1 MTLLSTQIANLTD
14 SVAQVSDTI
23 SQTVAQTVSAAPT
36 LMDVLPTAILQLVAG
51 IGIFLVACQMMS
63 SNLESASSAR
73 LKALFSRMSNSRM
86 LGVGIGTVATAA
98 IQSSGA
104 TTVMVIGFVN
114 VGIMSLAQAATIIYG
129 ANIGT
134 TVTAQI
140 VALGLSS
147 GGGISTTILFGACA
161 GLGAFIEL
169 FSKKQNW
176 KTWGGII
183 TGFGMLFVGLSL
195 MSKSMAE
202 LAELDAIRDFLAG
215 IKHPLMLVFFGALLT
230 AIVQSSSVVT
240 SVALTMA
247 VFGLISLNQGIYLTM
262 GSNIGSC
269 IVAIIAG
276 LTSGTNAKR
285 TALIHLLFNCFG
297 VLVFLII
304 AWIMS
309 AFSVETS
316 AGVERLNFGYLFE
329 KMFPGR
335 PQLQLAMFHTIFNCC
350 TVCIILPLTN
360 YLVKLVCKVIPEKL
374 SAKEQDSAVP
384 HFHFVDEK
392 MLRTPIIAVN
402 QVKLEIENMAAVAI
416 KNFNLSMDI
425 ITKVDFKDM
434 DEFNENEKQLNYIN
448 RNLIPYIVRLNN
460 LPINEEDHRY
470 LATAIRTIGDLERVG
485 DYATNLTEYAELLK
499 NFNEK
504 FSQDLLY
511 EVEELREKIGLL
523 YQSTM
528 KAYMDNDFDALIEVN
543 RHEDEVDALV
553 ARIEKMHLQR
563 LMDGVY
569 PASVGQ
575 VYQEFASDTER
586 IADHFLNVA
595 KSIRQ
600 LHVGED

>member
-1 MTLLSTQIANLTD
+1 MDATILLQ
-14 SVAQVSDTI
+14 
-23 SQTVAQTVSAAPT
+23 
-36 LMDVLPTAILQLVAG
+36 AILQLIAG

-63 SNLESASSAR
+63 SNLETASSAR
-73 LKALFSRMSNSRM
+73 LKSLFSRMSNSRM
-86 LGVGIGTVATAA
+86 LGVGIGTAATAA

-147 GGGISTTILFGACA
+147 GGGISTTVIFAAFA

-169 FSKKQNW
+169 FSKKENW

-195 MSKSMAE
+195 MSKSMDA
-202 LAELDAIRDFLAG
+202 LAKLQEIKDFLAS
-215 IKHPLMLVFFGALLT
+215 IEHPLMLVLFGAILT

-240 SVALTMA
+240 SIALTMA
-247 VFGLISLNQGIYLTM
+247 VTGLISLNQGIYLTM

-269 IVAIIAG
+269 VVAIIAG
-276 LTSGTNAKR
+276 LTSGLNAKR

-297 VLVFLII
+297 VCIFLIA
-304 AWIMS
+304 AWIMHL
-309 AFSVETS
+309 VTS
-316 AGVERLNFGYLFE
+316 GGHNYGIIFER
-329 KMFPGR
+329 MFPGA
-335 PQLQLAMFHTIFNCC
+335 PQLQLAMFHTIFNCI
-350 TVCIILPLTN
+350 TVCIILPLTD
-360 YLVKLVCKVIPEKL
+360 YLVQLVCKIIPEKQSTTAEDP
-374 SAKEQDSAVP
+374 SAP

-416 KNFNLSMDI
+416 HNFNLSMDI
-425 ITKVDFKDM
+425 ISKVDFAKM
-434 DEFNENEKQLNYIN
+434 EEFEQNEKQLNFIN
-448 RNLIPYIVRLNN
+448 RNLIPYIVQLNN
-460 LPINEEDHRY
+460 LPISEDDHRY

-485 DYATNLTEYAELLK
+485 DYAVNVTEYAELLQ
-499 NFNEK
+499 NFKET
-504 FSQDLLY
+504 FSKDLLF
-511 EVEELREKIGLL
+511 ELEQLRETIGSL
-523 YQSTM
+523 YQATM
-528 KAYMDNDFDALIEVN
+528 KAYMDHDFDALIEVN
-543 RHEDEVDALV
+543 RYEDHVDEMV

-575 VYQEFASDTER
+575 VYQEFASDAER

-595 KSIRQ
+595 KTIRQ

>member
-1 MTLLSTQIANLTD
+1 MDITILLQ
-14 SVAQVSDTI
+14 
-23 SQTVAQTVSAAPT
+23 
-36 LMDVLPTAILQLVAG
+36 AILQLVAG

-63 SNLESASSAR
+63 SNLETASSAR
-73 LKALFSRMSNSRM
+73 LKSLFSRMSNSRM

-140 VALGLSS
+140 VALGLSG
-147 GGGISTTILFGACA
+147 GGGISTTVIFAAFA

-169 FSKKQNW
+169 FSKKDTW

-195 MSKSMAE
+195 MSGSMKE
-202 LAELDAIRDFLAG
+202 LSGLQEIKDFLAS
-215 IKHPLMLVFFGALLT
+215 IEHPLMLVLFGAILT

-240 SVALTMA
+240 SIALTMA
-247 VFGLISLNQGIYLTM
+247 VTGLISLNQGIYLTM

-269 IVAIIAG
+269 VVAIIAG
-276 LTSGTNAKR
+276 LTSGLNAKR

-297 VLVFLII
+297 VFVFLIA
-304 AWIMS
+304 AWVMHLI
-309 AFSVETS
+309 TS
-316 AGVERLNFGYLFE
+316 GALNYGIIFER
-329 KMFPGR
+329 MFPGA
-335 PQLQLAMFHTIFNCC
+335 PQLQLAMFHTIFNCV
-350 TVCIILPLTN
+350 TVCIILPLTD
-360 YLVKLVCKVIPEKL
+360 YLVNVVCKILPEKNRVDGAL
-374 SAKEQDSAVP
+374 QDDQP
-384 HFHFVDEK
+384 HFHFVDDQ
-392 MLRTPIIAVN
+392 MLRTPVIAVN
-402 QVKLEIENMAAVAI
+402 QVKLEIESMAAVAI
-416 KNFNLSMDI
+416 HNFNLAIDI
-425 ITKVDFKDM
+425 IKEVNFDKM
-434 DEFNENEKQLNYIN
+434 DEFNENEKQLNFLN
-448 RNLIPYIVRLNN
+448 RNLIPYIVQLNN
-460 LPINEEDHRY
+460 LPISEDDNRY

-485 DYATNLTEYAELLK
+485 DYSVNLTEYAELLK

-504 FSQDLLY
+504 FSNDLIY
-511 EVEELREKIGLL
+511 EVDQLRDTMGSL
-523 YQSTM
+523 YQATM
-528 KAYMDNDFDALIEVN
+528 KTYMDKDFDALIEVN
-543 RHEDEVDALV
+543 RYEDQVDDMV
-553 ARIEKMHLQR
+553 ATIEKLHLQR
-563 LMDGVY
+563 LMDSIY

>member
-1 MTLLSTQIANLTD
+1 MDATILLQ
-14 SVAQVSDTI
+14 
-23 SQTVAQTVSAAPT
+23 
-36 LMDVLPTAILQLVAG
+36 AILQLIAG

-63 SNLESASSAR
+63 SNLETASSAR
-73 LKALFSRMSNSRM
+73 LKSLFSRMSNSRM

-147 GGGISTTILFGACA
+147 GGGISTTVIFAAFA

-169 FSKKQNW
+169 FSKKDTW

-195 MSKSMAE
+195 MSKSMDA
-202 LAELDAIRDFLAG
+202 LAKLQEIKDFLAS
-215 IKHPLMLVFFGALLT
+215 IEHPLMLVLFGAILT

-240 SVALTMA
+240 SIALTMA
-247 VFGLISLNQGIYLTM
+247 VTGLISLNQGIYLTM

-269 IVAIIAG
+269 VVAIIAG
-276 LTSGTNAKR
+276 LTSGLNAKR

-297 VLVFLII
+297 VCIFLIA
-304 AWIMS
+304 AWIMHLVTLG
-309 AFSVETS
+309 ALNYGVIFET
-316 AGVERLNFGYLFE
+316 
-329 KMFPGR
+329 MFPGA
-335 PQLQLAMFHTIFNCC
+335 PQLQLAMFHTIFNCI
-350 TVCIILPLTN
+350 TVCIILPLTDA
-360 YLVKLVCKVIPEKL
+360 LVNLVVKILPEKPV
-374 SAKEQDSAVP
+374 AIDEDVNAP
-384 HFHFVDEK
+384 HFHFVDEQ
-392 MLRTPIIAVN
+392 MLRTPAIAVN

-416 KNFNLSMDI
+416 HNFNLAMDI
-425 ITKVDFKDM
+425 ISTVNFDKM
-434 DEFNENEKQLNYIN
+434 DEFNENEKQLNYLN
-448 RNLIPYIVRLNN
+448 RNLIPYIVHLNN
-460 LPINEEDHRY
+460 LPISEEDNRY

-485 DYATNLTEYAELLK
+485 DYAVNLTEYAELLQ
-499 NFNEK
+499 NFKET
-504 FSQDLLY
+504 FSKDLLF
-511 EVEELREKIGLL
+511 EVEQLRETMGSL
-523 YQSTM
+523 YQATM
-528 KAYMDNDFDALIEVN
+528 KTYMDHDFDALIEVN
-543 RHEDEVDALV
+543 RYEDQVDDMV
-553 ARIEKMHLQR
+553 ARIEKIHLQR

>member
-1 MTLLSTQIANLTD
+1 MHLC
-14 SVAQVSDTI
+14 AQVLFTLYMDITI
-23 SQTVAQTVSAAPT
+23 LLQ
-36 LMDVLPTAILQLVAG
+36 AILQLIAG

-63 SNLESASSAR
+63 SNLETASSAR
-73 LKALFSRMSNSRM
+73 LKSLFSRMSNSRM

-147 GGGISTTILFGACA
+147 GGGISTTVIFAAFA

-169 FSKKQNW
+169 FSKKDTW

-195 MSKSMAE
+195 MSKSMDA
-202 LAELDAIRDFLAG
+202 LAKLQEIKDFLASVE
-215 IKHPLMLVFFGALLT
+215 HPLMLVLFGAVLT

-240 SVALTMA
+240 SIALTMA
-247 VFGLISLNQGIYLTM
+247 VTGLISLNQGIYLTM

-269 IVAIIAG
+269 VVAIIAG
-276 LTSGTNAKR
+276 LTSGLNAKR

-297 VLVFLII
+297 VCIFLIA
-304 AWIMS
+304 AWIMHL
-309 AFSVETS
+309 VTS
-316 AGVERLNFGYLFE
+316 GALNYGIIFER
-329 KMFPGR
+329 MFPGA
-335 PQLQLAMFHTIFNCC
+335 PQLQLAMFHTIFNCI

-360 YLVKLVCKVIPEKL
+360 ALVNLVVKILPEKPV
-374 SAKEQDSAVP
+374 AIDEDVNAP
-384 HFHFVDEK
+384 HFHFVDEQ
-392 MLRTPIIAVN
+392 MLRTPAIAVN
-402 QVKLEIENMAAVAI
+402 QVKLEIENMAAIAI
-416 KNFNLSMDI
+416 HNFNLAMDI
-425 ITKVDFKDM
+425 ISTVNFDKM
-434 DEFNENEKQLNYIN
+434 EEFNENEKQLNFLN
-448 RNLIPYIVRLNN
+448 RNLIPYIVHLNN
-460 LPINEEDHRY
+460 LPISEEDNRY

-485 DYATNLTEYAELLK
+485 DYATNLTEYAELLQ
-499 NFNEK
+499 NFKET
-504 FSQDLLY
+504 FSKDLLF
-511 EVEELREKIGLL
+511 EVEQLRETMGSL
-523 YQSTM
+523 YQATM
-528 KAYMDNDFDALIEVN
+528 KTYMDNDFDALIEVN
-543 RHEDEVDALV
+543 RYEDQVDDMV
-553 ARIEKMHLQR
+553 ARIEKIHLQR

-575 VYQEFASDTER
+575 VYQEFASDVER

>member
-1 MTLLSTQIANLTD
+1 MDITILLQ
-14 SVAQVSDTI
+14 
-23 SQTVAQTVSAAPT
+23 
-36 LMDVLPTAILQLVAG
+36 AILQLIAG

-63 SNLESASSAR
+63 SNLETASSAR
-73 LKALFSRMSNSRM
+73 LKSLFSRMSNSRM

-147 GGGISTTILFGACA
+147 GGGISTTVIFAAFA

-169 FSKKQNW
+169 FSKKDTW

-195 MSKSMAE
+195 MSKSMDA
-202 LAELDAIRDFLAG
+202 LAKLQEIKDFLAS
-215 IKHPLMLVFFGALLT
+215 IEHPLMLVLFGAILT

-240 SVALTMA
+240 SIALTMA
-247 VFGLISLNQGIYLTM
+247 VTGLISLNQGIYLTM

-269 IVAIIAG
+269 VVAIIAG
-276 LTSGTNAKR
+276 LTSGLNAKR

-297 VLVFLII
+297 VCIFLIA
-304 AWIMS
+304 AWIMHLVTS
-309 AFSVETS
+309 GGTSLDPTQPLNYGIIFET
-316 AGVERLNFGYLFE
+316 
-329 KMFPGR
+329 MFPGA
-335 PQLQLAMFHTIFNCC
+335 PQLQLAMFHTIFNCV
-350 TVCIILPLTN
+350 TVCIILPLTD
-360 YLVKLVCKVIPEKL
+360 YLVNLVIKILPEKNRVDEAL
-374 SAKEQDSAVP
+374 QEGQP
-384 HFHFVDEK
+384 HFHFVDEQ
-392 MLRTPIIAVN
+392 MLRTPAIAVN
-402 QVKLEIENMAAVAI
+402 QVKLEIENMAAIAI
-416 KNFNLSMDI
+416 HNFNLAMDI
-425 ITKVDFKDM
+425 ISTVNFDKM
-434 DEFNENEKQLNYIN
+434 DEFNENEKQLNYLN
-448 RNLIPYIVRLNN
+448 RNLIPYIVQLNT
-460 LPINEEDHRY
+460 LPISEEDNRY

-485 DYATNLTEYAELLK
+485 DYATNLTEYAELLQ
-499 NFNEK
+499 NFKET
-504 FSQDLLY
+504 FSKDLLF
-511 EVEELREKIGLL
+511 EVEQLRETMGAL
-523 YQSTM
+523 YQATM
-528 KAYMDNDFDALIEVN
+528 KTYMDHDFDALIEVN
-543 RHEDEVDALV
+543 RYEDQVDDMV

-563 LMDGVY
+563 LIDGIY

>member
-1 MTLLSTQIANLTD
+1 MDITILLQ
-14 SVAQVSDTI
+14 
-23 SQTVAQTVSAAPT
+23 
-36 LMDVLPTAILQLVAG
+36 AILQLIAG

-63 SNLESASSAR
+63 SNLETASSAR
-73 LKALFSRMSNSRM
+73 LKSLFSRMSNSRL
-86 LGVGIGTVATAA
+86 LGVGIGTAATAA

-147 GGGISTTILFGACA
+147 GGGISTTVIFAAFA

-169 FSKKQNW
+169 FSKKDNW

-195 MSKSMAE
+195 MSKSMDA
-202 LAELDAIRDFLAG
+202 LAKLQEIKDFLAS
-215 IKHPLMLVFFGALLT
+215 IEHPLMLVLFGTILT

-240 SVALTMA
+240 SIALTMA
-247 VFGLISLNQGIYLTM
+247 VTGLISLNQGIYLTM

-269 IVAIIAG
+269 VVAIIAG
-276 LTSGTNAKR
+276 LTSGLNAKR

-297 VLVFLII
+297 VCVFLIA
-304 AWIMS
+304 AWVMHLI
-309 AFSVETS
+309 TS
-316 AGVERLNFGYLFE
+316 GGLNYGVLFE
-329 KMFPGR
+329 KMFPGA

-350 TVCIILPLTN
+350 TVCIILPVTD
-360 YLVKLVCKVIPEKL
+360 YLVHLVCKIIPEKQ
-374 SAKEQDSAVP
+374 STVEEDPNAP

-416 KNFNLSMDI
+416 HNFNLAMDI
-425 ITKVDFKDM
+425 ISKVDFDKM
-434 DEFNENEKQLNYIN
+434 EEFNENEKQLNYIN
-448 RNLIPYIVRLNN
+448 RNLIPYIVQLNN
-460 LPINEEDHRY
+460 LPISEGDHRY

-485 DYATNLTEYAELLK
+485 DYAVNVTEYAELLK
-499 NFNEK
+499 NFKEN
-504 FSQDLLY
+504 FSNDLQY
-511 EVEELREKIGLL
+511 ELEQLREKIDAL
-523 YQSTM
+523 YQATM
-528 KAYMDNDFDALIEVN
+528 KTYMDQDFDALIEVN
-543 RHEDEVDALV
+543 RYEDQVDEMV

-563 LMDGVY
+563 LMDGIY

-575 VYQEFASDTER
+575 VYQEFASDVER

>member
-1 MTLLSTQIANLTD
+1 MHLC
-14 SVAQVSDTI
+14 AQVLFTLYMDITI
-23 SQTVAQTVSAAPT
+23 LLQ
-36 LMDVLPTAILQLVAG
+36 AILQLIAG

-63 SNLESASSAR
+63 SNLETASSAR
-73 LKALFSRMSNSRM
+73 LKSLFSRMSNSRM

-147 GGGISTTILFGACA
+147 GGGISTTVIFAAFA

-169 FSKKQNW
+169 FSKKDTW

-195 MSKSMAE
+195 MSKSMDA
-202 LAELDAIRDFLAG
+202 LAKLQEIKDFLASVE
-215 IKHPLMLVFFGALLT
+215 HPLMLVLFGAVLT

-240 SVALTMA
+240 SIALTMA
-247 VFGLISLNQGIYLTM
+247 VTGLISLNQGIYLTM

-269 IVAIIAG
+269 VVAIIAG
-276 LTSGTNAKR
+276 LTSGLNAKR

-297 VLVFLII
+297 VCIFLIA
-304 AWIMS
+304 AWIMHL
-309 AFSVETS
+309 VTS
-316 AGVERLNFGYLFE
+316 GALNYGIIFER
-329 KMFPGR
+329 MFPGA
-335 PQLQLAMFHTIFNCC
+335 PQLQLAMFHTIFNCI

-360 YLVKLVCKVIPEKL
+360 ALVNLVVKILPEKPV
-374 SAKEQDSAVP
+374 AIDEDVNAP
-384 HFHFVDEK
+384 HFHFVDEQ
-392 MLRTPIIAVN
+392 MLRTPAIAVN
-402 QVKLEIENMAAVAI
+402 QVKLEIENMAAIAI
-416 KNFNLSMDI
+416 HNFNLAMDI
-425 ITKVDFKDM
+425 ISTVNFDKM
-434 DEFNENEKQLNYIN
+434 EEFNENEKQLNFLN
-448 RNLIPYIVRLNN
+448 RNLIPYIVQLNN
-460 LPINEEDHRY
+460 LPISEEDNRY

-485 DYATNLTEYAELLK
+485 DYATNLTEYAELLQ
-499 NFNEK
+499 NFKET
-504 FSQDLLY
+504 FSKDLLF
-511 EVEELREKIGLL
+511 EVEQLREMMGSL
-523 YQSTM
+523 YQATM
-528 KAYMDNDFDALIEVN
+528 KTYMDHDFDALIEVN
-543 RHEDEVDALV
+543 RYEDQVDDLV

>member
-1 MTLLSTQIANLTD
+1 MHQR
-14 SVAQVSDTI
+14 AQVLFTLYMDITI
-23 SQTVAQTVSAAPT
+23 LLQ
-36 LMDVLPTAILQLVAG
+36 AILQLVAG

-63 SNLESASSAR
+63 SNLETASSAR
-73 LKALFSRMSNSRM
+73 LKSLFSRMSNSRM

-147 GGGISTTILFGACA
+147 GGGISTTVIFAAFA

-169 FSKKQNW
+169 FSKKDTW

-195 MSKSMAE
+195 MSKSMDA
-202 LAELDAIRDFLAG
+202 LAKLQEIKDFLASVE
-215 IKHPLMLVFFGALLT
+215 HPLMLVLFGAVLT

-240 SVALTMA
+240 SIALTMA
-247 VFGLISLNQGIYLTM
+247 VTGLISLNQGIYLTM

-269 IVAIIAG
+269 VVAIIAG
-276 LTSGTNAKR
+276 LTSGLNAKR

-297 VLVFLII
+297 VCIFLIA
-304 AWIMS
+304 AWIMHLVTS
-309 AFSVETS
+309 GALNYGVIFET
-316 AGVERLNFGYLFE
+316 
-329 KMFPGR
+329 MFPGA
-335 PQLQLAMFHTIFNCC
+335 PQLQLAMFHTIFNCI

-360 YLVKLVCKVIPEKL
+360 ALVNLVVKILPEKPV
-374 SAKEQDSAVP
+374 AIDEDVNAP
-384 HFHFVDEK
+384 HFHFVDEQ
-392 MLRTPIIAVN
+392 MLRTPAIAVN
-402 QVKLEIENMAAVAI
+402 QVKLEIENMAAIAI
-416 KNFNLSMDI
+416 HNFNLAMDI
-425 ITKVDFKDM
+425 ISTVNFDKM
-434 DEFNENEKQLNYIN
+434 EEFNENEKQLNFLN
-448 RNLIPYIVRLNN
+448 RNLIPYIVQLNN
-460 LPINEEDHRY
+460 LPISEEDNRY

-485 DYATNLTEYAELLK
+485 DYATNLTEYAELLQ
-499 NFNEK
+499 NFKET
-504 FSQDLLY
+504 FSKDLLF
-511 EVEELREKIGLL
+511 EVEQLREMMGSL
-523 YQSTM
+523 YQATM
-528 KAYMDNDFDALIEVN
+528 KTYMDHDFDALIEVN
-543 RHEDEVDALV
+543 RYEDQVDDLV

>member
-1 MTLLSTQIANLTD
+1 MDAIILLQ
-14 SVAQVSDTI
+14 
-23 SQTVAQTVSAAPT
+23 
-36 LMDVLPTAILQLVAG
+36 AILQLIAG

-63 SNLESASSAR
+63 SNLETASSAR
-73 LKALFSRMSNSRM
+73 LKSLFSRMSNSRM

-147 GGGISTTILFGACA
+147 GGGISTTVIFAAFA

-169 FSKKQNW
+169 FSKKDNW

-195 MSKSMAE
+195 MSKSMDA
-202 LAELDAIRDFLAG
+202 LAKLQEIKDFLAS
-215 IKHPLMLVFFGALLT
+215 IEHPLMLVLFGAILT

-240 SVALTMA
+240 SIALTMA
-247 VFGLISLNQGIYLTM
+247 VTGLISLNQGIYLTM

-269 IVAIIAG
+269 VVAIIAG
-276 LTSGTNAKR
+276 LTSGLNAKR

-297 VLVFLII
+297 VCVFLIA
-304 AWIMS
+304 AWIMHLVTMGGLNYGVI
-309 AFSVETS
+309 FET
-316 AGVERLNFGYLFE
+316 
-329 KMFPGR
+329 MFPGA

-350 TVCIILPLTN
+350 TVCIILPLTD
-360 YLVKLVCKVIPEKL
+360 YLVQLVCKIIPEKQSTTAEDP
-374 SAKEQDSAVP
+374 SAP

-416 KNFNLSMDI
+416 HNFNLAMDI
-425 ITKVDFKDM
+425 ISKVDFAKM
-434 DEFNENEKQLNYIN
+434 EEFNENEKQLNYIN
-448 RNLIPYIVRLNN
+448 RNLIPYIVQLNN
-460 LPINEEDHRY
+460 LPISEEDHRY

-485 DYATNLTEYAELLK
+485 DYAVNVTEYAELLQ
-499 NFNEK
+499 NFKET
-504 FSQDLLY
+504 FSNDLQY
-511 EVEELREKIGLL
+511 ELEQLREKIDAL
-523 YQSTM
+523 YQATM
-528 KAYMDNDFDALIEVN
+528 KTYMDQDFDALIEVN
-543 RHEDEVDALV
+543 RVEDQVDEMV

-575 VYQEFASDTER
+575 VYQEFASDVER

>member
-1 MTLLSTQIANLTD
+1 MDA
-14 SVAQVSDTI
+14 
-23 SQTVAQTVSAAPT
+23 TVLIQ
-36 LMDVLPTAILQLVAG
+36 AILQLIAG

-63 SNLESASSAR
+63 SNLETASSAR
-73 LKALFSRMSNSRM
+73 LKSLFSRMSNSRM

-147 GGGISTTILFGACA
+147 GGGISTTVIFAAFA

-169 FSKKQNW
+169 FSKKDIW

-195 MSKSMAE
+195 MSGSMKE
-202 LAELDAIRDFLAG
+202 LSGLQEIKDFLAS
-215 IKHPLMLVFFGALLT
+215 IEHPLMLVLFGAILT

-240 SVALTMA
+240 SIALTMA
-247 VFGLISLNQGIYLTM
+247 VTGLISLNQGIYLTM

-269 IVAIIAG
+269 VVAIIAG
-276 LTSGTNAKR
+276 LTSGLNAKR

-297 VLVFLII
+297 VFVFLIA
-304 AWIMS
+304 AWIMHLVTS
-309 AFSVETS
+309 GAWNYGVIFETI
-316 AGVERLNFGYLFE
+316 
-329 KMFPGR
+329 FPGA
-335 PQLQLAMFHTIFNCC
+335 PQLQLAMFHTIFNCV
-350 TVCIILPLTN
+350 TVCIILPLTD
-360 YLVKLVCKVIPEKL
+360 YLVNLVCNMLPEK
-374 SAKEQDSAVP
+374 ARVDQPIGEGQP
-384 HFHFVDEK
+384 HFHFVDDK

-416 KNFNLSMDI
+416 HNFNLSMDVI
-425 ITKVDFKDM
+425 SKVDFSKM
-434 DEFNENEKQLNYIN
+434 DEFKENEQQLNYLN
-448 RNLIPYIVRLNN
+448 RNLIPYIVQLNN
-460 LPINEEDHRY
+460 LPISEEDHRY
-470 LATAIRTIGDLERVG
+470 LATAIRTIGDLERIG
-485 DYATNLTEYAELLK
+485 DYAVNVTEYAELLK
-499 NFNEK
+499 NFDEK
-504 FSQDLLY
+504 FSADLLY
-511 EVEELREKIGLL
+511 ELEQLRDTIGSL

-528 KAYMDNDFDALIEVN
+528 KTYMDHDFDALIEVN
-543 RHEDEVDALV
+543 RHEDQVDEMV

-563 LMDGVY
+563 LMDGIY

-575 VYQEFASDTER
+575 VYQEFASDVER

>member
-1 MTLLSTQIANLTD
+1 MDITILLQ
-14 SVAQVSDTI
+14 
-23 SQTVAQTVSAAPT
+23 
-36 LMDVLPTAILQLVAG
+36 AILQLVAG

-63 SNLESASSAR
+63 SNLETASSAR
-73 LKALFSRMSNSRM
+73 LKSLFSRMSNSRM

-140 VALGLSS
+140 VALGLSG
-147 GGGISTTILFGACA
+147 GGGISTTVIFAAFA

-169 FSKKQNW
+169 FSKKDSW

-195 MSKSMAE
+195 MSKSMDA
-202 LAELDAIRDFLAG
+202 LAKLQEIKDFLAS
-215 IKHPLMLVFFGALLT
+215 IEHPLMLVLFGAILT

-240 SVALTMA
+240 SIALTMA
-247 VFGLISLNQGIYLTM
+247 VTGLISLNQGVYLTM

-269 IVAIIAG
+269 VVAIIAG
-276 LTSGTNAKR
+276 LTSGLNAKR

-297 VLVFLII
+297 VFVFLIA
-304 AWIMS
+304 AWVMHLI
-309 AFSVETS
+309 TS
-316 AGVERLNFGYLFE
+316 GALNYGIIFER
-329 KMFPGR
+329 MFPGA
-335 PQLQLAMFHTIFNCC
+335 PQLQLAMFHTIFNCV
-350 TVCIILPLTN
+350 TVCIILPLTD
-360 YLVKLVCKVIPEKL
+360 YLVNVVCKILPEKNRVDGAL
-374 SAKEQDSAVP
+374 QDDQP
-384 HFHFVDEK
+384 HFHFVDDQ
-392 MLRTPIIAVN
+392 MLRTPVIAVN
-402 QVKLEIENMAAVAI
+402 QVKLEIESMAAVAI
-416 KNFNLSMDI
+416 HNFNLAIDI
-425 ITKVDFKDM
+425 IKEVNFDKM
-434 DEFNENEKQLNYIN
+434 DEFNENEKQLNYLN
-448 RNLIPYIVRLNN
+448 RNLIPYIVQLNN
-460 LPINEEDHRY
+460 LPISEDDHRY

-504 FSQDLLY
+504 FSNDLIY
-511 EVEELREKIGLL
+511 EVDQLRDTMGLL
-523 YQSTM
+523 YQATM
-528 KAYMDNDFDALIEVN
+528 KTYMDQDFAALDEVN
-543 RHEDEVDALV
+543 KYEDEVDDMV
-553 ARIEKMHLQR
+553 ATIEKLHLQR
-563 LMDGVY
+563 LMDSIY

>member
-1 MTLLSTQIANLTD
+1 MDATILLQ
-14 SVAQVSDTI
+14 
-23 SQTVAQTVSAAPT
+23 
-36 LMDVLPTAILQLVAG
+36 AILQLIAG

-63 SNLESASSAR
+63 SNLETASSAR
-73 LKALFSRMSNSRM
+73 LKSLFSRMSNSRL
-86 LGVGIGTVATAA
+86 LGVGIGTAATAA

-147 GGGISTTILFGACA
+147 GGGISTTVIFAAFA

-169 FSKKQNW
+169 FSKKDNW

-195 MSKSMAE
+195 MSKSMDA
-202 LAELDAIRDFLAG
+202 LAKLQEIKDFLAS
-215 IKHPLMLVFFGALLT
+215 IEHPLMLVLFGAILT

-240 SVALTMA
+240 SIALTMA
-247 VFGLISLNQGIYLTM
+247 VTGLISLNQGIYLTM

-269 IVAIIAG
+269 VVAIIAG
-276 LTSGTNAKR
+276 LTSGLNAKR

-297 VLVFLII
+297 VCVFLIA
-304 AWIMS
+304 AWIMHL
-309 AFSVETS
+309 VTS
-316 AGVERLNFGYLFE
+316 GGLNYGIIFE
-329 KMFPGR
+329 KMFPGA

-350 TVCIILPLTN
+350 TVCIILPLTD
-360 YLVKLVCKVIPEKL
+360 YLVQLVCKMIPEKQSTAEDDP
-374 SAKEQDSAVP
+374 SAP

-416 KNFNLSMDI
+416 HNFNLAMDI
-425 ITKVDFKDM
+425 ISKVDFAKM
-434 DEFNENEKQLNYIN
+434 EEFNENEKQLNYIN
-448 RNLIPYIVRLNN
+448 RNLIPYIVQLNN
-460 LPINEEDHRY
+460 LPISEDDHRY

-485 DYATNLTEYAELLK
+485 DYAVNVTEYAELLQ
-499 NFNEK
+499 NFKET
-504 FSQDLLY
+504 FSKDLIY
-511 EVEELREKIGLL
+511 EVEQLRDTIASL
-523 YQSTM
+523 YQATM
-528 KAYMDNDFDALIEVN
+528 KTYMDQDFDALIEVN
-543 RHEDEVDALV
+543 RYEDQVDNMV

-563 LMDGVY
+563 LMDGIY

>member
-1 MTLLSTQIANLTD
+1 MHQR
-14 SVAQVSDTI
+14 AQVLFTLYMDITI
-23 SQTVAQTVSAAPT
+23 LLQ
-36 LMDVLPTAILQLVAG
+36 AILQLVAG

-63 SNLESASSAR
+63 SNLETASSAR
-73 LKALFSRMSNSRM
+73 LKSLFSRMSNSRM

-140 VALGLSS
+140 VALGLSG
-147 GGGISTTILFGACA
+147 GGGISTTVIFAAFA

-169 FSKKQNW
+169 FSKKDTW

-195 MSKSMAE
+195 MSGSMKE
-202 LAELDAIRDFLAG
+202 LSGLQEIKDFLAS
-215 IKHPLMLVFFGALLT
+215 IEHPLMLVLFGAILT

-240 SVALTMA
+240 SIALTMA
-247 VFGLISLNQGIYLTM
+247 VTGLISLNQGIYLTM

-269 IVAIIAG
+269 VVAIIAG
-276 LTSGTNAKR
+276 LTSGLNAKR

-297 VLVFLII
+297 VCIFLIA
-304 AWIMS
+304 AWIMHL
-309 AFSVETS
+309 VTS
-316 AGVERLNFGYLFE
+316 GALNYGIIFERI
-329 KMFPGR
+329 FPGA
-335 PQLQLAMFHTIFNCC
+335 PQLQLAMFHTIFNCI

-360 YLVKLVCKVIPEKL
+360 ALVNLVVKILPEKPV
-374 SAKEQDSAVP
+374 AIDEDVNAP
-384 HFHFVDEK
+384 HFHFVDEQ
-392 MLRTPIIAVN
+392 MLRTPAIAVN
-402 QVKLEIENMAAVAI
+402 QVKLEIENMAAIAI
-416 KNFNLSMDI
+416 HNFNLAMDI
-425 ITKVDFKDM
+425 ISTVNFDKM
-434 DEFNENEKQLNYIN
+434 DEFDENEKQLNYLN
-448 RNLIPYIVRLNN
+448 RNLIPYIVQLNT
-460 LPINEEDHRY
+460 LPISEEDNRY

-485 DYATNLTEYAELLK
+485 DYSVNLTEYAELLQ
-499 NFNEK
+499 NFKET
-504 FSQDLLY
+504 FSKDLLF
-511 EVEELREKIGLL
+511 EVEQLRETMGSL
-523 YQSTM
+523 YQATM
-528 KAYMDNDFDALIEVN
+528 KTYMDHDFDALIEVN
-543 RHEDEVDALV
+543 RYEDQVDDMV

>member
-1 MTLLSTQIANLTD
+1 MDA
-14 SVAQVSDTI
+14 TI
-23 SQTVAQTVSAAPT
+23 LIQ
-36 LMDVLPTAILQLVAG
+36 AILQLIAG

-63 SNLESASSAR
+63 SNLETASSAR
-73 LKALFSRMSNSRM
+73 LKSLFSRMSNSRM

-147 GGGISTTILFGACA
+147 GGGISTTVIFAAFA

-169 FSKKQNW
+169 FSKKDNW

-195 MSKSMAE
+195 MSKSMDA
-202 LAELDAIRDFLAG
+202 LAKLQEIKDFLASVE
-215 IKHPLMLVFFGALLT
+215 HPLMLVLFGAVLT

-240 SVALTMA
+240 SIALTMA
-247 VFGLISLNQGIYLTM
+247 VTGLISLNQGIYLTM

-269 IVAIIAG
+269 VVAIIAG
-276 LTSGTNAKR
+276 LTSGLNAKR

-297 VLVFLII
+297 VCIFLIA
-304 AWIMS
+304 AWIMHLVTS
-309 AFSVETS
+309 GALNYGVIFET
-316 AGVERLNFGYLFE
+316 
-329 KMFPGR
+329 MFPGA
-335 PQLQLAMFHTIFNCC
+335 PQLQLAMFHTIFNCI

-360 YLVKLVCKVIPEKL
+360 ALVNLVVKILPEKPV
-374 SAKEQDSAVP
+374 AIDEDVNAP
-384 HFHFVDEK
+384 HFHFVDEQ
-392 MLRTPIIAVN
+392 MLRTPAIAVN
-402 QVKLEIENMAAVAI
+402 QVKLEIENMAAIAI
-416 KNFNLSMDI
+416 HNFNLAMDI
-425 ITKVDFKDM
+425 ISTVNFDKM
-434 DEFNENEKQLNYIN
+434 DEFNENEKQLNFLN
-448 RNLIPYIVRLNN
+448 RNLIPYIVHLNN
-460 LPINEEDHRY
+460 LPISEEDNRY

-485 DYATNLTEYAELLK
+485 DYSVNLTEYAELLQ
-499 NFNEK
+499 NFKET
-504 FSQDLLY
+504 FSKDLLF
-511 EVEELREKIGLL
+511 EVEQLREMMGSL
-523 YQSTM
+523 YQATM
-528 KAYMDNDFDALIEVN
+528 KTYMDHDFDALIEVN
-543 RHEDEVDALV
+543 RYEDQVDDLV

>member
-1 MTLLSTQIANLTD
+1 MDITILLQ
-14 SVAQVSDTI
+14 
-23 SQTVAQTVSAAPT
+23 
-36 LMDVLPTAILQLVAG
+36 AILQLVAG

-63 SNLESASSAR
+63 SNLETASSAR
-73 LKALFSRMSNSRM
+73 LKSLFSRMSNSRM

-140 VALGLSS
+140 VALGLSG
-147 GGGISTTILFGACA
+147 GGGISTTVIFAAFA

-169 FSKKQNW
+169 FSKKDTW

-195 MSKSMAE
+195 MSGSMKE
-202 LAELDAIRDFLAG
+202 LSGLPEIKAFLASVE
-215 IKHPLMLVFFGALLT
+215 HPLMLVLFGAILT

-240 SVALTMA
+240 SIALTMA
-247 VFGLISLNQGIYLTM
+247 VTGLISLNQGIYLTM

-269 IVAIIAG
+269 VVAIIAG
-276 LTSGTNAKR
+276 ITSGLNAKR

-297 VLVFLII
+297 VFVFLVA
-304 AWIMS
+304 AWVMHL
-309 AFSVETS
+309 VTS
-316 AGVERLNFGYLFE
+316 GALNYGVLFE
-329 KMFPGR
+329 RMFPGA
-335 PQLQLAMFHTIFNCC
+335 PQLQLAMFHTIFNCI
-350 TVCIILPLTN
+350 TVCIILPLTD
-360 YLVKLVCKVIPEKL
+360 YLVNLVCKILPEKNRVDE
-374 SAKEQDSAVP
+374 AIKEGQP
-384 HFHFVDEK
+384 HFHFVDDK

-416 KNFNLSMDI
+416 QNFNLAIDI
-425 ITKVDFKDM
+425 IKDVDFEKM
-434 DEFNENEKQLNYIN
+434 DEFNENEQQLNFLN
-448 RNLIPYIVRLNN
+448 RNLIPYIVQLNN

-485 DYATNLTEYAELLK
+485 DYAVNITEYAEVLQ
-499 NFNEK
+499 NFKEK
-504 FSQDLLY
+504 FSSDLIY
-511 EVEELREKIGLL
+511 EVDQLRATMGSL
-523 YQSTM
+523 YQATM
-528 KAYMDNDFDALIEVN
+528 KTYMDQDFAALDEVN
-543 RHEDEVDALV
+543 KYEDEVDDMV
-553 ARIEKMHLQR
+553 ATIEKIHLQR
-563 LMDGVY
+563 LMDSIY

>member
-1 MTLLSTQIANLTD
+1 MDATILLQ
-14 SVAQVSDTI
+14 
-23 SQTVAQTVSAAPT
+23 
-36 LMDVLPTAILQLVAG
+36 AILQLIAG

-63 SNLESASSAR
+63 SNLETASSAR
-73 LKALFSRMSNSRM
+73 LKSLFSRMSNSRM

-147 GGGISTTILFGACA
+147 GGGISTTVIFAAFA

-169 FSKKQNW
+169 FSKKDNW

-195 MSKSMAE
+195 MSKSMDA
-202 LAELDAIRDFLAG
+202 LAKLQEIKDFLAS
-215 IKHPLMLVFFGALLT
+215 IEHPLMLVLFGAILT

-240 SVALTMA
+240 SIALTMA
-247 VFGLISLNQGIYLTM
+247 VTGLISLNQGIYLTM

-269 IVAIIAG
+269 VVAIIAG
-276 LTSGTNAKR
+276 LTSGLNAKR

-297 VLVFLII
+297 VFIFLIA
-304 AWIMS
+304 AWVMHLVTSGALNYGVI
-309 AFSVETS
+309 FET
-316 AGVERLNFGYLFE
+316 
-329 KMFPGR
+329 MFPGA
-335 PQLQLAMFHTIFNCC
+335 PQLQLAMFHTIFNCI

-360 YLVKLVCKVIPEKL
+360 ALVNLVVKILPEKPV
-374 SAKEQDSAVP
+374 AIDEDVNAP
-384 HFHFVDEK
+384 HFHFVDEQ
-392 MLRTPIIAVN
+392 MLRTPAIAVN
-402 QVKLEIENMAAVAI
+402 QVKLEIENMAAIAI
-416 KNFNLSMDI
+416 HNFNLAMDI
-425 ITKVDFKDM
+425 ISTVNFDKM
-434 DEFNENEKQLNYIN
+434 EEFNENEKQLNFLN
-448 RNLIPYIVRLNN
+448 RNLIPYIVHLNN
-460 LPINEEDHRY
+460 LPISEEDNRY

-485 DYATNLTEYAELLK
+485 DYSVNLTEYAELLQ
-499 NFNEK
+499 NFKET
-504 FSQDLLY
+504 FSKDLLF
-511 EVEELREKIGLL
+511 EVEQLRETMGSL
-523 YQSTM
+523 YQATM
-528 KAYMDNDFDALIEVN
+528 KAYMDHDFDALIEVN
-543 RHEDEVDALV
+543 RYEDQVDDMV

>member
-1 MTLLSTQIANLTD
+1 MHSG
-14 SVAQVSDTI
+14 AQVLFTLYMDITI
-23 SQTVAQTVSAAPT
+23 LLQ
-36 LMDVLPTAILQLVAG
+36 AILQLVAG

-63 SNLESASSAR
+63 SNLETASSAR
-73 LKALFSRMSNSRM
+73 LKSLFSRMSNSRM

-140 VALGLSS
+140 VALGLSG
-147 GGGISTTILFGACA
+147 GGGISTTVIFAAFA

-169 FSKKQNW
+169 FSKKDNW

-195 MSKSMAE
+195 MSGSMKE
-202 LAELDAIRDFLAG
+202 LSGLQEIKDFLAS
-215 IKHPLMLVFFGALLT
+215 IEHPLMLVLFGAILT

-240 SVALTMA
+240 SIALTMA
-247 VFGLISLNQGIYLTM
+247 VTGLISLNQGIYLTM

-269 IVAIIAG
+269 VVAIIAG
-276 LTSGTNAKR
+276 LTSGLNAKR

-297 VLVFLII
+297 VCIFLIA
-304 AWIMS
+304 AWIMHL
-309 AFSVETS
+309 VTS
-316 AGVERLNFGYLFE
+316 GALNYGIIFER
-329 KMFPGR
+329 MFPGA
-335 PQLQLAMFHTIFNCC
+335 PQLQLAMFHTIFNCI

-360 YLVKLVCKVIPEKL
+360 ALVNLVVKILPEKPV
-374 SAKEQDSAVP
+374 AIDEDVNAP
-384 HFHFVDEK
+384 HFHFVDEQ
-392 MLRTPIIAVN
+392 MLRTPAIAVN
-402 QVKLEIENMAAVAI
+402 QVKLEIENMAAIAI
-416 KNFNLSMDI
+416 HNFNLAMDI
-425 ITKVDFKDM
+425 ISTVNFDKM
-434 DEFNENEKQLNYIN
+434 DEFDENEKQLNYLN
-448 RNLIPYIVRLNN
+448 RNLIPYIVQLNT
-460 LPINEEDHRY
+460 LPISEEDNRY

-485 DYATNLTEYAELLK
+485 DYSVNLTEYAELLQ
-499 NFNEK
+499 NFKET
-504 FSQDLLY
+504 FSKDLLF
-511 EVEELREKIGLL
+511 EVEQLRETMGSL
-523 YQSTM
+523 YQATM
-528 KAYMDNDFDALIEVN
+528 KTYMDHDFDALIEVN
-543 RHEDEVDALV
+543 RYEDQVDDMV

>member
-1 MTLLSTQIANLTD
+1 MDITILLQ
-14 SVAQVSDTI
+14 
-23 SQTVAQTVSAAPT
+23 
-36 LMDVLPTAILQLVAG
+36 AILQLVAG

-63 SNLESASSAR
+63 SNLETASSAR
-73 LKALFSRMSNSRM
+73 LKSLFSRMSNSRM

-140 VALGLSS
+140 VALGLSG
-147 GGGISTTILFGACA
+147 GGGISTTVIFAAFA

-169 FSKKQNW
+169 FSKKDTW

-195 MSKSMAE
+195 MSGSMKE
-202 LAELDAIRDFLAG
+202 LSGLQEIKDFLASVE
-215 IKHPLMLVFFGALLT
+215 HPLMLVLFGAILT

-240 SVALTMA
+240 SIALTMA
-247 VFGLISLNQGIYLTM
+247 VTGLISLNQGIYLTM

-269 IVAIIAG
+269 VVAIIAG
-276 LTSGTNAKR
+276 LTSGLNAKR

-297 VLVFLII
+297 VFIFLIA
-304 AWIMS
+304 AWIMHLVTLG
-309 AFSVETS
+309 ALNYGVIFET
-316 AGVERLNFGYLFE
+316 
-329 KMFPGR
+329 MFPGA

-350 TVCIILPLTN
+350 TVCIILPLTD
-360 YLVKLVCKVIPEKL
+360 YLVKLVCKMIPEKPV
-374 SAKEQDSAVP
+374 AIDEDVNAP
-384 HFHFVDEK
+384 HFHFVDEQ
-392 MLRTPIIAVN
+392 MLRTPAIAVN

-416 KNFNLSMDI
+416 HNFNLAMDI
-425 ITKVDFKDM
+425 ISTVNFDKM
-434 DEFNENEKQLNYIN
+434 DEFNENEKQLNYLN
-448 RNLIPYIVRLNN
+448 RNLIPYIVHLNN
-460 LPINEEDHRY
+460 LPISEEDNRY

-485 DYATNLTEYAELLK
+485 DYAVNLTEYAELLQ
-499 NFNEK
+499 NFKET
-504 FSQDLLY
+504 FSKDLLF
-511 EVEELREKIGLL
+511 EVEQLRETMGSL
-523 YQSTM
+523 YQATM
-528 KAYMDNDFDALIEVN
+528 KTYMDHDFDALIEVN
-543 RHEDEVDALV
+543 RYEDQVDDMV

>member
-1 MTLLSTQIANLTD
+1 MDITILLQ
-14 SVAQVSDTI
+14 
-23 SQTVAQTVSAAPT
+23 
-36 LMDVLPTAILQLVAG
+36 AILQLIAG

-63 SNLESASSAR
+63 SNLETASSAR
-73 LKALFSRMSNSRM
+73 LKSLFSRMSNSRM

-147 GGGISTTILFGACA
+147 GGGISTTVIFAAFA

-169 FSKKQNW
+169 FSKKDNW

-195 MSKSMAE
+195 MSKSMDA
-202 LAELDAIRDFLAG
+202 LAKLQEIKDFLAS
-215 IKHPLMLVFFGALLT
+215 IEHPLMLVFFGAILT

-240 SVALTMA
+240 SIALTMA
-247 VFGLISLNQGIYLTM
+247 VTGLISLNQGIYLTM

-269 IVAIIAG
+269 VVAIIAG
-276 LTSGTNAKR
+276 LTSGLNAKR

-297 VLVFLII
+297 VFIFLIA
-304 AWIMS
+304 AWIMHLVTLG
-309 AFSVETS
+309 ALNYGVIFET
-316 AGVERLNFGYLFE
+316 
-329 KMFPGR
+329 MFPGA
-335 PQLQLAMFHTIFNCC
+335 PQLQLAMFHTIFNCI
-350 TVCIILPLTN
+350 TVCIILPLTD
-360 YLVKLVCKVIPEKL
+360 YLVNLVTKILPEKPV
-374 SAKEQDSAVP
+374 AIDEDVNAP
-384 HFHFVDEK
+384 HFHFVDEQ
-392 MLRTPIIAVN
+392 MLRTPAIAVN

-416 KNFNLSMDI
+416 HNFNLAMDI
-425 ITKVDFKDM
+425 ISTVNFDKM
-434 DEFNENEKQLNYIN
+434 DEFNENEKQLNYLN
-448 RNLIPYIVRLNN
+448 RNLIPYIVHLNN
-460 LPINEEDHRY
+460 LPISEEDNRY

-485 DYATNLTEYAELLK
+485 DYAVNLTEYAELLQ
-499 NFNEK
+499 NFKET
-504 FSQDLLY
+504 FSKDLLF
-511 EVEELREKIGLL
+511 EVEQLRETMGSL
-523 YQSTM
+523 YQATM
-528 KAYMDNDFDALIEVN
+528 KTYMDHDFDALIEVN
-543 RHEDEVDALV
+543 RYEDQVDDMV
-553 ARIEKMHLQR
+553 ARIEKIHLQR

>member
-1 MTLLSTQIANLTD
+1 MHQR
-14 SVAQVSDTI
+14 AQVLFTLYMDITI
-23 SQTVAQTVSAAPT
+23 LLQ
-36 LMDVLPTAILQLVAG
+36 AILQLIAG
-51 IGIFLVACQMMS
+51 LGIFLVACQMMS
-63 SNLESASSAR
+63 SNLETASSAR
-73 LKALFSRMSNSRM
+73 LKSLFSRMSNSRM

-147 GGGISTTILFGACA
+147 GGGISTTVIFAAFA

-169 FSKKQNW
+169 FSKKDNW

-195 MSKSMAE
+195 MSKSMDA
-202 LAELDAIRDFLAG
+202 LAKLQEIKDFLASVE
-215 IKHPLMLVFFGALLT
+215 HPLMLVLFGAVLT

-240 SVALTMA
+240 SIALTMA
-247 VFGLISLNQGIYLTM
+247 VTGLISLNQGIYLTM

-269 IVAIIAG
+269 VVAIIAG
-276 LTSGTNAKR
+276 LTSGLNAKR

-297 VLVFLII
+297 VCIFLIA
-304 AWIMS
+304 AWIMHL
-309 AFSVETS
+309 VTS
-316 AGVERLNFGYLFE
+316 GALNYGIIFER
-329 KMFPGR
+329 MFPGA
-335 PQLQLAMFHTIFNCC
+335 PQLQLAMFHTIFNCI

-360 YLVKLVCKVIPEKL
+360 ALVNLVVKILPEKPV
-374 SAKEQDSAVP
+374 AIDEDVNAP
-384 HFHFVDEK
+384 HFHFVDEQ
-392 MLRTPIIAVN
+392 MLRTPAIAVN
-402 QVKLEIENMAAVAI
+402 QVKLEIENMAAIAI
-416 KNFNLSMDI
+416 HNFNLAMDI
-425 ITKVDFKDM
+425 ISTVNFDKM
-434 DEFNENEKQLNYIN
+434 EEFNENEKQLNFLN
-448 RNLIPYIVRLNN
+448 RNLIPYIVHLNN
-460 LPINEEDHRY
+460 LPISEEDNRY

-485 DYATNLTEYAELLK
+485 DYSVNLTEYAELLQ
-499 NFNEK
+499 NFKET
-504 FSQDLLY
+504 FSKDLLF
-511 EVEELREKIGLL
+511 EVEQLREMMGSL
-523 YQSTM
+523 YQATM
-528 KAYMDNDFDALIEVN
+528 KTYMDHDFDALIEVN
-543 RHEDEVDALV
+543 RYEDQVDDLV